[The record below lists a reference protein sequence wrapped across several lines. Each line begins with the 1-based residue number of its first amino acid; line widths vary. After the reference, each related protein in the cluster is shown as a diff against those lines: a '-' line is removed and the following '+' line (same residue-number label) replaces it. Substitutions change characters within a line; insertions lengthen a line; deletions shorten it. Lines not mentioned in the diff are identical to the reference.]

1 MSVLHPTVGEL
12 LDRQTIL
19 ALKIRHGG
27 KAGVDTE
34 AWLAERSEIDTR
46 LAARTAGFAAGQRQL
61 LTRLAGTLESI
72 NASLW
77 AAEDE
82 VRAAAESEI
91 AALAVLAKRIASLND
106 QRVQAVRELNRL
118 AGESSAGNEKVY
130 SAEKR
135 SASR

>member
-19 ALKIRHGG
+19 ALKIRHGR

-34 AWLAERSEIDTR
+34 AWLAERSEIDAR
-46 LAARTAGFAAGQRQL
+46 LAARTAGFAAEQRQL
-61 LTRLAGTLESI
+61 LARLTGTLESI

-82 VRAAAESEI
+82 VRAAPESEI

-106 QRVQAVRELNRL
+106 QRAQAVRELNRL

-130 SAEKR
+130 SAEKP